1 MDKVCVGRCPKCGS
15 ENLDYD
21 IQEIIREEWAD
32 MKR

>member
-1 MDKVCVGRCPKCGS
+1 MVLSKITVDRS

-21 IQEIIREEWAD
+21 IQEIIREEWSD